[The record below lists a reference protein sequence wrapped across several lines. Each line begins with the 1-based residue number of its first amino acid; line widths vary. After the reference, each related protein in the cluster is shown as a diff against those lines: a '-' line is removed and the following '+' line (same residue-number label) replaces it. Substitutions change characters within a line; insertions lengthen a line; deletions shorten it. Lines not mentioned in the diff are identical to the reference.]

1 MVVVWLTRYRDD
13 ARASAILEDARAR
26 AASGFDFLEGE
37 LGENTYLLG
46 DAFSAADVM
55 MGFTLGA
62 ASLLGLLD
70 ERHPRARAYLARLQQ
85 RPALQ
90 KALSIA

>member
-1 MVVVWLTRYRDD
+1 MGWVSPVRCLSVFF
-13 ARASAILEDARAR
+13 SR
-26 AASGFDFLEGE
+26 AASGFDFLESE
-37 LGENTYLLG
+37 LGDSDYLLG

-70 ERHPRARAYLARLQQ
+70 DRHPRVKAYLARLQE
-85 RPALQ
+85 RPALR
-90 KALSIA
+90 KALAEA